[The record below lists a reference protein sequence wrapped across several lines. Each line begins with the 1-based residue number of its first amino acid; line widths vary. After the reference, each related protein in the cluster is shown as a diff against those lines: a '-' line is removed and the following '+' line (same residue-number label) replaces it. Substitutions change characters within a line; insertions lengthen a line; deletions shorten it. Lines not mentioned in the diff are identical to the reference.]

1 MEHAATSMLNNLNG
15 KILARKIPEINK
27 SKILVFVDCSF
38 LTERVDI
45 EMLFFSELKS
55 KAEIG
60 SNMCGEFRLWVRGQE
75 GTRKKY
81 SEHPL
86 LLFIEKK
93 ILETSKLSFQ
103 FPKENNSTTN

>member
-60 SNMCGEFRLWVRGQE
+60 SNMCGEFRLWVRG
-75 GTRKKY
+75 
-81 SEHPL
+81 
-86 LLFIEKK
+86 
-93 ILETSKLSFQ
+93 
-103 FPKENNSTTN
+103 